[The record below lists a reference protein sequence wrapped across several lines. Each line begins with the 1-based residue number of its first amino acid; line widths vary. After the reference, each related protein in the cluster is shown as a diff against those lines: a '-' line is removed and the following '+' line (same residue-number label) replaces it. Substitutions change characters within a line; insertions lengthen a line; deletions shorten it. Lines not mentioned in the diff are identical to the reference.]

1 MLVEISWR
9 HHRKLLA
16 TFPDMTDLICDVR
29 FTTESGHF
37 HTRRQTAR
45 FVPTDSASKVDAREL
60 ACLLKR
66 RADLKAV
73 NDHAA
78 SSRP

>member
-1 MLVEISWR
+1 MSVL
-9 HHRKLLA
+9 
-16 TFPDMTDLICDVR
+16 PP
-29 FTTESGHF
+29 ESGHF
-37 HTRRQTAR
+37 HTRHQTAR

-60 ACLLKR
+60 VCPLKR
-66 RADLKAV
+66 RAALKAV